1 MTTKDSSKDKTKKHA
16 HDWLNKH
23 GDYLYRFAL
32 ARLRDQHQAED
43 VIQETFMAA
52 IKVITLL
59 QSHRRALG

>member
-1 MTTKDSSKDKTKKHA
+1 MTTKGSSKDKTKKHA